1 MWLVSGRKVIC
12 HGIPDMRELQ
22 DGDIVNIDVSTF
34 YNGYHGDLNEVRQ
47 PPALSVYI
55 LRGALCFMCSQKA
68 LELKRCPPLTSAAC
82 LGTLFGSRVLPHMT

>member
-1 MWLVSGRKVIC
+1 VWLVSGRKVIC

-47 PPALSVYI
+47 TVSSAL
-55 LRGALCFMCSQKA
+55 
-68 LELKRCPPLTSAAC
+68 LELLHRGRPSSCTAR
-82 LGTLFGSRVLPHMT
+82 TLLSWKNDFL

>member
-1 MWLVSGRKVIC
+1 MSCRKVIC

-47 PPALSVYI
+47 PLLSV
-55 LRGALCFMCSQKA
+55 LRGIAPRQTFFFMCSLNA
-68 LELKRCPPLTSAAC
+68 LGLERWPPLASASRLRTFC
-82 LGTLFGSRVLPHMT
+82 RSRVLLQVI

>member
-1 MWLVSGRKVIC
+1 MIC

-47 PPALSVYI
+47 HLCSHFKLLHRGSILFMYLNEVHQLVPSA
-55 LRGALCFMCSQKA
+55 LRGIHQGRPCVA
-68 LELKRCPPLTSAAC
+68 RRPLS
-82 LGTLFGSRVLPHMT
+82 